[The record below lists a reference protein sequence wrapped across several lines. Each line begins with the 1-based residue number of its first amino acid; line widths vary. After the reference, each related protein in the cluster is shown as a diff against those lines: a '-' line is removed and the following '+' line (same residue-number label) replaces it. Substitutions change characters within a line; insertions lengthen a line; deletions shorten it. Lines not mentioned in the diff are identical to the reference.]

1 MEFQAVSN
9 SYQKALAKG
18 QHEMKSQS
26 FWPTNVILANT
37 CLQSASKSFPAK
49 IWPLLLPTKS
59 SKIKKYDEI
68 HTDSIQ
74 VHR

>member
-37 CLQSASKSFPAK
+37 CLLS
-49 IWPLLLPTKS
+49 TKR
-59 SKIKKYDEI
+59 IKKLPGQDLATSTTHKI
-68 HTDSIQ
+68 IQ
-74 VHR
+74 NQKI